1 MLKQILAGCSLV
13 TVLAVSH
20 LPVQA
25 QTPPAQQPAAPP
37 AQQPTAPTAPKTPV
51 TSDELKKFASAVKQM
66 LVVTSDAETQMMAAV
81 QKEGLSPTRF
91 KEIYQAKRNPQ
102 AKPANPVTPKEQQSY
117 DQAVAQLTKIQQD
130 AQVRMDKIVQDQGL
144 NSQRFGQIF
153 ATVRGDE
160 KLWQEVQ
167 KMIQK

>member
-1 MLKQILAGCSLV
+1 MLKQILASCSLV
-13 TVLAVSH
+13 TVLAVST

-25 QTPPAQQPAAPP
+25 QTPPAQQP
-37 AQQPTAPTAPKTPV
+37 TAPTAAPTQV
-51 TSDELKKFASAVKQM
+51 SSEELKKFASAVKQM
-66 LVVTSDAETQMMAAV
+66 LVVTTEAETQMMAAV

-91 KEIYQAKRNPQ
+91 REIYQSQRSPQ
-102 AKPANPVTPKEQQSY
+102 AKPTNPVTPKEQQSY
-117 DQAVAQLTKIQQD
+117 NQAVSQLTKIQQD
-130 AQVRMDKIVQDQGL
+130 AQVKMDKIVESEGL

-167 KMIQK
+167 KLIQN

>member
-25 QTPPAQQPAAPP
+25 QTPPAQQP
-37 AQQPTAPTAPKTPV
+37 TAPTAAPTKVSP
-51 TSDELKKFASAVKQM
+51 DELKKFASAVKQM
-66 LVVTSDAETQMMAAV
+66 LAVTTDAETQMMAAV

-91 KEIYQAKRNPQ
+91 KEIYQSQRDPKT
-102 AKPANPVTPKEQQSY
+102 KPASPVTPKEQQSY
-117 DQAVAQLTKIQQD
+117 TQAVAQLTKIQQD
-130 AQVRMDKIVQDQGL
+130 AQVKMDKIVQDEGL

-167 KMIQK
+167 KLIQN